1 MDHYLNFKLFL
12 KIIVLINK
20 LNRVRVRLAVIVES
34 VYTLFNT

>member
-20 LNRVRVRLAVIVES
+20 LNRVKVCLTVIIES
-34 VYTLFNT
+34 VYTLFKT